1 MRVLDQCNP
10 KRVFYYFEELCKIP
24 HGSGNTKEISDY
36 LVAFAREHHLT
47 YHQDEKN
54 NVIIY
59 KAATEGYGHIA
70 SVILQGHMDMVCE
83 KEQDSSHDFTKE
95 GLDLF
100 LEGDW
105 IGARNTTL
113 GGDDGIALAYIL
125 AILESEEYAH
135 PALEAVF
142 TVDEE
147 IGLLGA
153 SALDYGR
160 LHGQYMINLDSE
172 EEGEFII
179 SCAGG
184 ARSAS
189 TLPVQYQEGQ
199 GLCCQLN
206 ISGLKG
212 GHSGAEIH
220 KNRANADVLM
230 GRVLYEL
237 CEELDLQVAELSG
250 GSKETA
256 IPRESSALLLIPLED
271 LDRTREI
278 ITGLEED
285 FRKEFLGIE
294 EGLVVTL
301 GKGEEDTQPVLH
313 PVSLGKI
320 LFYLMNIP
328 NGVMKYSGTIGNLV
342 ETSSNLGIIK
352 LTNESFTAVS
362 STRSSVASAGNHV
375 TSKIQFLT
383 EFLGGEYHCGSR
395 YPAWE
400 YGGETKLQ
408 KLMVETYERMY
419 QEQPQVKAIHA
430 GLECGLFYHGLEGL
444 ECISIGPD
452 MENIHT
458 TMERLSV
465 SSTERVF
472 NYLLEVLS
480 GMKQFPQA

>member
-36 LVAFAREHHLT
+36 LVAFAREHQLK
-47 YHQDEKN
+47 YYQDEKH

-59 KAATEGYGHIA
+59 KEATEGYEHIA
-70 SVILQGHMDMVCE
+70 PVILQGHMDMVCE
-83 KEQDSSHDFTKE
+83 KEQNSTHNFAEE

-100 LEGDW
+100 LQGDW
-105 IGARNTTL
+105 IGAKDTTL
-113 GGDDGIALAYIL
+113 GGDDGIALAYAL
-125 AILESEEYAH
+125 AILESKDYKH

-153 SALDYGR
+153 AALDFNK
-160 LHGQYMINLDSE
+160 LHGKYMINLDSE

-184 ARSAS
+184 MRS
-189 TLPVQYQEGQ
+189 TTTIPVRYQEGR
-199 GLCCQLN
+199 GVCCLLK

-230 GRVLYEL
+230 GRILYDL
-237 CEELDLQVAELSG
+237 CEDLDLQLSELSG
-250 GSKETA
+250 GSKESA
-256 IPRESSALLLIPLED
+256 IPRESQALLLVQRED
-271 LDRTREI
+271 LDHVREI
-278 ITGLEED
+278 IDRDQENL
-285 FRKEFLGIE
+285 RKEYMGIE
-294 EGLVVTL
+294 EELNIIL
-301 GKGEEDTQPVLH
+301 DQGEEDVQPVLH

-328 NGVMKYSGTIGNLV
+328 TGVVKYSGTIAHLV
-342 ETSSNLGIIK
+342 ETSSNLGIMK
-352 LTNESFTAVS
+352 LTNQTFTAIS
-362 STRSSVASAGNHV
+362 STRSSVSSARDHV
-375 TSKIQFLT
+375 ASKIEFLT
-383 EFLGGEYHCGSR
+383 EFLGGEYHCGST

-400 YGGETKLQ
+400 YGGETNLQ
-408 KLMVETYERMY
+408 KLMVEIYEKMY
-419 QEQPQVKAIHA
+419 QTRPQVKALHA
-430 GLECGLFYHGLEGL
+430 GLECGLFYEALNGL

-480 GMKQFPQA
+480 GMKQLPTA